1 MITSYLGGTP
11 NGYKV
16 AIDLEEIL
24 AFLTRCCR

>member
-11 NGYKV
+11 KCYKV

-24 AFLTRCCR
+24 AFLMWCCR